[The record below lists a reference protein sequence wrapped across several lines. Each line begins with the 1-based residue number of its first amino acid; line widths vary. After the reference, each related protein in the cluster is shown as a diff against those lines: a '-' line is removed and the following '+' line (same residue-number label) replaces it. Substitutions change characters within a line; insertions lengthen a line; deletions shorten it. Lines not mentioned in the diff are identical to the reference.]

1 MCVAE
6 IVFVQLLRR
15 VWLLVTQKIAGHQA
29 SLFFIGSQSLLKLTS
44 TDRMSVSL
52 SICMYFIFCTSMYI
66 YKWRDILCNVQVS
79 SFIKY
84 TDVYIWVIVINM
96 CVKEWIFLR
105 MYVCE
110 IVYMCKDK

>member
-29 SLFFIGSQSLLKLTS
+29 SLFFIVSQSLLKLTS

-52 SICMYFIFCTSMYI
+52 SICMNLIFLPEYV
-66 YKWRDILCNVQVS
+66 YLQLKGILCNVQVS

-84 TDVYIWVIVINM
+84 TDETRTEKSVS
-96 CVKEWIFLR
+96 L
-105 MYVCE
+105 
-110 IVYMCKDK
+110 

>member
-15 VWLLVTQKIAGHQA
+15 VWHFVTQKIAGHQA
-29 SLFFIGSQSLLKLTS
+29 SLSFIVSWSLLKFMS

-52 SICMYFIFCTSMYI
+52 SICMYFIFCPSMYI
-66 YKWRDILCNVQVS
+66 YKWRDILCNVQVC
-79 SFIKY
+79 SFIMY
-84 TDVYIWVIVINM
+84 IDVYIWVIVINM
-96 CVKEWIFLR
+96 CVKEWIFLS

>member
-6 IVFVQLLRR
+6 IVFVQLLKR
-15 VWLLVTQKIAGHQA
+15 VWLFVTQKISGHQA
-29 SLFFIGSQSLLKLTS
+29 SLSIVSQSLLKFMS
-44 TDRMSVSL
+44 TDHMSVSL
-52 SICMYFIFCTSMYI
+52 SICMNLIFLPEYV
-66 YKWRDILCNVQVS
+66 YLQLKGILCNVQVS

-110 IVYMCKDK
+110 IVYTCKDK